1 MIIRP
6 ESPADA
12 TAIHALTA
20 AAFAGK
26 PYSDGTEPYVIDALR
41 ADGALAI
48 SLVAE
53 EQGEVVGHVA
63 FSLVSIADEPGTW
76 YGLGPVSVAPS
87 RQRQGIG
94 TALIETGLAQ
104 VRDLGAEG
112 CVLLGDPAY
121 YRRFGF
127 SATRSALPGCR
138 SQVRPVAE
146 FYRRFPGRRGSVPPG
161 FRCDR
166 RPVASRGSRS
176 QIARNP
182 AAEPNRAGYQVSCR
196 NHPAQRAALS
206 FFSGHRSPVNPM

>member
-53 EQGEVVGHVA
+53 EQGEIVGHVA

-104 VRDLGAEG
+104 VRDLGADG

-121 YRRFGF
+121 YGRFGF
-127 SATRSALPGCR
+127 VSDSALR
-138 SQVRPVAE
+138 
-146 FYRRFPGRRGSVPPG
+146 YRDVDPRYV
-161 FRCDR
+161 
-166 RPVASRGSRS
+166 
-176 QIARNP
+176 QW
-182 AAEPNRAGYQVSCR
+182 
-196 NHPAQRAALS
+196 LS
-206 FFSGHRSPVNPM
+206 FTGDTPAGEVAFHLAFDVTGD